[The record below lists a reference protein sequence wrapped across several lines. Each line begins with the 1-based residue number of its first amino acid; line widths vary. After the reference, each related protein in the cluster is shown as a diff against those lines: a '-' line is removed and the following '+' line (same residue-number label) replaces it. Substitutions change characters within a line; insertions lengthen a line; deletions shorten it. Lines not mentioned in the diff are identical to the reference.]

1 MTDSHSHHGFVGPK
15 SWIAS
20 ALIGIVLGIGL
31 SFIAPIAS
39 SAGVAPTIP
48 IWLIIPFAALLLSIA
63 IGPLLAPH
71 FWHQRYPDIALL
83 LGGLVAAYYL
93 KTFSFPGS
101 SGTLSYGG
109 TQMLHALAEFY
120 SFIALVGGMYIVSGN
135 VLVRV
140 KAPASPLKNT
150 LILAV
155 GAVIANL
162 VGTTGASMLLI
173 RPFMRLNHGRIR
185 PIHVVFFIFIV
196 SNCGG
201 SLTPIGDPPLYLGF
215 LKGVPFIWT
224 LEHLFKDWML
234 VNGSLLVIFYL
245 VDRRIPAAQE
255 TLAEPATTLS
265 TAELDRAPTIKIE
278 GTTGLIGLALMLLG
292 VFLDPILSRFIDLH
306 HVPVGATFQIIVA
319 ATCYFVSPPR
329 YREANRFNFE
339 PVKEVGMLFTG
350 IFATMVPALGY
361 LSANGAALGINSPT
375 HFYFAT
381 GTLSAV
387 LDNAPTY
394 LNFLQIAM
402 VIEGH
407 PEFTKQVVLDFVASP
422 RGDQLLHAISASAV
436 FFGALTYI
444 GNGPNFMVKA
454 VAESESIKMPSFF
467 GYLAL
472 SCMILLPILL
482 VNWLV
487 FVSGWVVPLR

>member
-1 MTDSHSHHGFVGPK
+1 MAESATHSGFVGPR
-15 SWIAS
+15 SWFVS
-20 ALIGIVLGIGL
+20 ALIGIGLGLGL
-31 SFIAPIAS
+31 SMLAPIAS
-39 SAGVAPTIP
+39 AAGAVPAIP

-63 IGPLLAPH
+63 LGPLLVPH
-71 FWHQRYPDIALL
+71 FWHRRYPDVALL

-93 KTFSFPGS
+93 KTFSLPGT
-101 SGTLSYGG
+101 SGSLSYGG
-109 TQMLHALAEFY
+109 TQMLHALIEFY
-120 SFIALVGGMYIVSGN
+120 AFIALVGGMFIVSGN
-135 VLVRV
+135 VLVRI

-150 LILAV
+150 IIFAA

-173 RPFMRLNHGRIR
+173 RPFIRLNHGRIR
-185 PIHVVFFIFIV
+185 PIHIVFFIFIV

-215 LKGVPFIWT
+215 LKGVPFTWT
-224 LEHLFKDWML
+224 IEHLFKDWLL
-234 VNGSLLVIFYL
+234 VNGCLLVIFYL
-245 VDRRIPAAQE
+245 VDRRIPAASE
-255 TLAEPATTLS
+255 TLAQPASEFS
-265 TAELDRAPTIKIE
+265 TAELDRAPTVKVE
-278 GTTGLIGLALMLLG
+278 GTTGLICLGLMLVG
-292 VFLDPILSRFIDLH
+292 VFIDPVLSRFINLH
-306 HVPVGATFQIIVA
+306 HIPIGATFQIIVA
-319 ATCYFVSPPR
+319 VSCYLIANPR
-329 YREANRFNFE
+329 YRDANRFNFE

-361 LSANGAALGINSPT
+361 LSANGAALGINPPT

-454 VAESESIKMPSFF
+454 VAEGESIKMPSFF
-467 GYLAL
+467 GYVGL
-472 SCMILLPILL
+472 SCMILLPIL
-482 VNWLV
+482 VINWLL
-487 FVSGWVVPLR
+487 FVSGLVLPLK

>member
-1 MTDSHSHHGFVGPK
+1 MSNHTHAGFVGPK
-15 SWIAS
+15 SWIVS
-20 ALIGIVLGIGL
+20 ALVGAALGAGL
-31 SFIAPIAS
+31 SFLAPVAS

-48 IWLIIPFAALLLSIA
+48 LWLILPFGALLLSIA
-63 IGPLLAPH
+63 MGPLLIPH
-71 FWHQRYPDIALL
+71 FWHRRYPDIALL
-83 LGGLVAAYYL
+83 LGALVAAYYL
-93 KTFSFPGS
+93 RTFTFPGS

-120 SFIALVGGMYIVSGN
+120 SFIALVGGMFIVSGN

-150 LILAV
+150 LILAA

-173 RPFMRLNHGRIR
+173 RPFIRLNHGRIR
-185 PIHVVFFIFIV
+185 PIHIIFFIFIV

-215 LKGVPFIWT
+215 LKGVPFTWT
-224 LEHLFKDWML
+224 LEHLFKDWLL
-234 VNGSLLVIFYL
+234 VNGTLLVIFYL
-245 VDRRIPAAQE
+245 ADRRIPAAPE
-255 TLAEPATTLS
+255 TLAQPATEFS
-265 TAELDRAPTIKIE
+265 TAELDRMPAVKIE
-278 GTTGLIGLALMLLG
+278 GATGLICLGLMLVG
-292 VFLDPILSRFIDLH
+292 VFLDPILSKYIDLH
-306 HVPVGATFQIIVA
+306 HIPVGATFQIIVA
-319 ATCYFVSPPR
+319 AACYFLSAPR

-361 LSANGAALGINSPT
+361 LSANGAALGISSPT

-422 RGDQLLHAISASAV
+422 RGDQLLHAISSAAV

-454 VAESESIKMPSFF
+454 VAEGESIKMPSFF
-467 GYLAL
+467 GYVGL
-472 SCMILLPILL
+472 SCLILLPIL
-482 VNWLV
+482 VINWLV
-487 FVSGWVVPLR
+487 FVSGMILPLR